1 GGATRG
7 PAKQPAMTAAAKA
20 RGATRPRAEKNKA
33 SDSIP
38 SDRGTA
44 RWRIHPATAG
54 RAVTHATTGRPT
66 QRASRK
72 LHDPRAAGEAVAG
85 LGFNRLPDAVALRA
99 QDVLHLHGFDHGER
113 FARLDLLPLAD
124 RDRHHQ
130 TGHGAAH
137 GL

>member
-33 SDSIP
+33 SAPIA

-44 RWRIHPATAG
+44 RWRIPPATAG

-66 QRASRK
+66 QRASRE
-72 LHDPRAAGEAVAG
+72 LHDHRVDGEAVAG
-85 LGFNRLPDAVALRA
+85 PGPDRLHDAVALRA
-99 QDVLHLHGFDHGER
+99 QDVLHLHG
-113 FARLDLLPLAD
+113 
-124 RDRHHQ
+124 
-130 TGHGAAH
+130 
-137 GL
+137 

>member
-1 GGATRG
+1 
-7 PAKQPAMTAAAKA
+7 MTAAAKA

-38 SDRGTA
+38 SDPTPRGGG
-44 RWRIHPATAG
+44 RPRGQIPPATAG

-72 LHDPRAAGEAVAG
+72 LHDHRVDGEAVAG
-85 LGFNRLPDAVALRA
+85 LGFDRLHDAVALRA

-113 FARLDLLPLAD
+113 FA
-124 RDRHHQ
+124 
-130 TGHGAAH
+130 
-137 GL
+137 